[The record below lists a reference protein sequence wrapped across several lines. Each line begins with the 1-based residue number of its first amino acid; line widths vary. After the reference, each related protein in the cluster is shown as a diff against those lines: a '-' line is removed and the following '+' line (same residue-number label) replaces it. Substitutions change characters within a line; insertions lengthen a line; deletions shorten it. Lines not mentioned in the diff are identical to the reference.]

1 MKKNEMYFYGYL
13 GKDKN
18 DRFECSDL
26 AAEIELCRRICLA
39 KQVGCLP
46 NELYA
51 LGYPETTD
59 AEILKA
65 RKEALD
71 TEVAEKEVNE
81 E

>member
-1 MKKNEMYFYGYL
+1 MCFYEYL

-18 DRFECSDL
+18 DRLEYRDIAS
-26 AAEIELCRRICLA
+26 EIELHRRIRLA
-39 KQVGCLP
+39 RQVECLP

-59 AEILKA
+59 VEILKA

-71 TEVAEKEVNE
+71 EEFEEEEVSDESSYN
-81 E
+81 

>member
-18 DRFECSDL
+18 DRFEYRDYAS
-26 AAEIELCRRICLA
+26 EIELHRRIRLA
-39 KQVGCLP
+39 QQLGCLT

-59 AEILKA
+59 VEILKA

-71 TEVAEKEVNE
+71 AEVAEKEMNE